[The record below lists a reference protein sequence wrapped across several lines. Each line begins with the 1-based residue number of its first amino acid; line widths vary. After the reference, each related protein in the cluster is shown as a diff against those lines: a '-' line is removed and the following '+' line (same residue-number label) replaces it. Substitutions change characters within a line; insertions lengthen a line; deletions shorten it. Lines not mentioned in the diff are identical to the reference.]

1 MRPSPRRAPNPDYQD
16 PRLYLRR
23 GFFGADGQPRGELHT
38 TLAMA
43 MGRELLI
50 RAVPLE
56 TIGGVAQAVTR
67 LAASS
72 TPLDQQRAWLLERT
86 RDPALQRHPCLV
98 RLLQAG
104 AGAVKQR
111 EDVAAFARHLARV
124 HQLAA
129 FERALGRA
137 IELEQA
143 ASRLR
148 DTRAG
153 HVRTS
158 RRKRHDRRL

>member
-1 MRPSPRRAPNPDYQD
+1 MA
-16 PRLYLRR
+16 R
-23 GFFGADGQPRGELHT
+23 GFFGPDGQPRQALDT

-56 TIGGVAQAVTR
+56 TLGALVQAVMR
-67 LAASS
+67 LAAS
-72 TPLDQQRAWLLERT
+72 PGPAEQGRAWLLART
-86 RDPALQRHPCLV
+86 REPGLQRHACLV

-104 AGAVKQR
+104 AGAIKQR
-111 EDVAAFARHLARV
+111 EDLAAFARHLTRV
-124 HQLAA
+124 YQLAA

-137 IELEQA
+137 IELEKA
-143 ASRLR
+143 AARLR

-153 HVRTS
+153 QVRSS

>member
-16 PRLYLRR
+16 PRTYLAR
-23 GFFGADGQPRGELHT
+23 GFFGPDGQPRQALHT

-50 RAVPLE
+50 RSVPLE
-56 TIGGVAQAVTR
+56 TLGGLVQAVTR
-67 LAASS
+67 LAASPG
-72 TPLDQQRAWLLERT
+72 PLEQCRAWLLART
-86 RDPALQRHPCLV
+86 REPGLQRHACLV

-104 AGAVKQR
+104 AGAIKQQ
-111 EDVAAFARHLARV
+111 EDLAAFARHLKRV

-137 IELEQA
+137 IEMEQA
-143 ASRLR
+143 AARQR

-153 HVRTS
+153 HVRSS
-158 RRKRHDRRL
+158 RRKRHDERL